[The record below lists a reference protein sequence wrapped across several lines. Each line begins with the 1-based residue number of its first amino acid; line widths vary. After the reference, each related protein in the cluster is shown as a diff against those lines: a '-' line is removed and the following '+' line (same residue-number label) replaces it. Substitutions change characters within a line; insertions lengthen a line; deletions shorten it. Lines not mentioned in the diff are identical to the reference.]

1 MSKKKNRPVQQPV
14 AEVTEVIEPVE
25 TVEEVAE
32 EVIEVVEAEI
42 VKAGK
47 VVNCSKLNVRKRP
60 VATAEVIC
68 IIDVNTEVV
77 VDEEKST
84 AEFFKVVLNS
94 GTEGYCM
101 KKFIAVC

>member
-47 VVNCSKLNVRKRP
+47 VVNQSVGLKTKNQIL
-60 VATAEVIC
+60 EI
-68 IIDVNTEVV
+68 
-77 VDEEKST
+77 
-84 AEFFKVVLNS
+84 L
-94 GTEGYCM
+94 
-101 KKFIAVC
+101 